1 MKVIKKLN
9 NNVVLA
15 LNKDNEEIIV
25 VGKGLGFQKIPYEIT
40 DETVIEKIYVIPKNT
55 RASEILDSMPTE
67 IIAVTE
73 KVISCGIKVLKKE
86 LNSIIFLT
94 LCDHIN
100 FAIQRSK
107 EGMEIKSPLYWEI
120 KHLYSNEYKVG
131 LEAVNIINDELKMKM
146 STEEAPFIA
155 LHFINAQMDT
165 KDIAETTKVT
175 SITGELLNIVKYY
188 FKIEFNEESFNF
200 TRFVTHIRYFILRQI
215 NKENL
220 EDDNE
225 FMYEI
230 MKKKYNEEY
239 KCVKKIEEYLYK
251 NYNWYCSA
259 DEKLYLMMHIQRVKS
274 REVNNK

>member
-15 LNKDNEEIIV
+15 LNENNEEIIV
-25 VGKGLGFQKIPYEIT
+25 VGKGLGFQKTPYELK
-40 DETVIEKIYVIPKNT
+40 DESLIEKIYVVPQNT
-55 RASEILDSMPTE
+55 RASDILDSIPTE
-67 IIAVTE
+67 IIEVTE
-73 KVISCGIKVLKKE
+73 KIISIGSRMLNKE
-86 LNSIIFLT
+86 LNSVIFLT

-100 FAIQRSK
+100 FAVQRSK
-107 EGMEIKSPLYWEI
+107 DEIEIKSPLYWEI

-131 LEAVNIINDELKMKM
+131 LEAVNIINEELKIKM

-155 LHFINAQMDT
+155 LHFINAQIGS
-165 KDIAETTKVT
+165 KDMGDTTKIT
-175 SITGELLNIVKYY
+175 AITGEILYIVKYH

-220 EDDNE
+220 ENDNE
-225 FMYEI
+225 FMYDI
-230 MKKKYNEEY
+230 MKKRYTEEY

-251 NYNWYCSA
+251 NYKWSCSA
-259 DEKLYLMMHIQRVKS
+259 DEKLYLMMHIQRVRS
-274 REVNNK
+274 REANKG